1 MKRNTLSLLLQ
12 PYKNRLMPKT
22 VLKESVDRC
31 IRNLLSLVTEHPHFR
46 FNIVLPAYIVECINP
61 LLLSQFRDFQKKG
74 IFEWILTG
82 YTEPF
87 LSMSPPQLSFENVR
101 YGLQQYTDIAG
112 ETPLGYMPPFSNFEP
127 SMIELLK
134 NSGVHYLVVSKDLLP
149 TSLQSIGGYWMAEH
163 SGSSIPLIATTIIH
177 HRTAPVDFK
186 NWIEQIYES
195 DKNESQGDLIAI
207 VQYQFPLKAE
217 GEADPFRWLNYA
229 ASEIDKHILT
239 YQPVTFSELLRDEQP
254 LGLQYI
260 PSSLMLG
267 NTNPVDLHFL
277 NYLHS
282 FDQIGIMQR
291 KLMDLYNQVSEI
303 TDPRIS
309 SPMKKELFFIQDINR
324 FLPGKECGFENTT
337 DRLWTFSKMIE
348 LEKEISERAGI
359 HGGQIRITDFLRNGN
374 KSILLANK
382 SVKLYIDYSCGGTI
396 FEFDY
401 RDRAI
406 NLCSA
411 YNPVQHSKPDILS
424 AGKSRAWFS
433 DQFYNPETSAAD
445 IVTGKAPDLGNFLK
459 SQFTYKVSKNATGIR
474 ASLTKHGALLQND
487 KPCPLILEK
496 VYGLEQNTASLS
508 FVYQFSNQSLT
519 PYTFRFATELSFS
532 LPGLQS
538 GNIRIVNGKQTI
550 DRIGIDHIQIEGA
563 TRWYFEDRQCGL
575 RVLFQTQKPL
585 DIWCLPTLNSEQH
598 PDPSLG
604 IRILLTSSI
613 LLDSS
618 AQWKLIGKL
627 SCKRMRKAS
636 GDIDVL

>member
-1 MKRNTLSLLLQ
+1 MKRNILSLLLH
-12 PYKNRLMPKT
+12 PYKNRLMSKT
-22 VLKESVDRC
+22 VLKESIDRC
-31 IRNLLSLVTEHPHFR
+31 IRNLLSLLTEHPHFK

-74 IFEWILTG
+74 SFEWILTG

-101 YGLQQYTDIAG
+101 YGLETYNDIAG

-149 TSLQSIGGYWMAEH
+149 STLQSIGGYWMAEH
-163 SGSSIPLIATTIIH
+163 SGSSIPLIATTIIRH
-177 HRTAPVDFK
+177 MTAPVDFK
-186 NWIEQIYES
+186 NWIEKIYAS

-207 VQYQFPLKAE
+207 LQYQFPLREE
-217 GEADPFRWLNYA
+217 GESDPFRWLKYA
-229 ASEIDKHILT
+229 ATEIDKHILN
-239 YQPVTFSELLRDEQP
+239 YQPVTFGEILRDTQP

-260 PSSLMLG
+260 PASLMMG
-267 NTNPVDLHFL
+267 NANLVDLHFL

-291 KLMDLYNQVSEI
+291 KLMDLYTQVSEI

-309 SPMKKELFFIQDINR
+309 LHVRKELFFIQDINR
-324 FLPGKECGFENTT
+324 FLPGKDSGFENTN

-348 LEKEISERAGI
+348 LEKEISEQAGNN
-359 HGGQIRITDFLRNGN
+359 GGQIRITDFLRNGN
-374 KSILLANK
+374 KSIILSNK

-401 RDRAI
+401 RDRRI

-411 YNPVQHSKPDILS
+411 YNPVPHSRPDILA
-424 AGKSRAWFS
+424 AGKSRAWFT
-433 DQFYNPETSAAD
+433 DRLFNPETSAAD
-445 IVTGKAPDLGNFLK
+445 ILNGRTADLGNFLN

-474 ASLTKHGALLQND
+474 AALTKHGALLRND

-496 VYGLEQNTASLS
+496 VYGLEQNTSALS

-519 PYTFRFATELSFS
+519 PYTFRFTTELSFS

-538 GNIRIVNGKQTI
+538 GNVRIVNGKQII
-550 DRIGIDHIQIEGA
+550 DKIGIDHIQIEGA
-563 TRWYFEDRQCGL
+563 TRWYFEDTLCGL
-575 RVLFQTQKPL
+575 RILFQTQKPL
-585 DIWCLPTLNSEQH
+585 DIWCLPTLNADQH

-604 IRILLTSSI
+604 IRILLTTNI
-613 LLDSS
+613 ILDSS
-618 AQWKLIGKL
+618 AGWKLIGKL